1 MKAEII
7 SKLEELVNENMQE
20 EVFSKADELKN
31 SYLKECEK
39 VNQDLLKAFI
49 DEGGIEDNFEA
60 PKDPQDDRFNELL
73 LLLND
78 KAQSLENNDE
88 EDATPVEIKVE
99 TISEVKVATP
109 KESKVETNSE
119 VEVAT
124 PVEGTVETI
133 SKEEVAKPDLSK
145 VEIISKLEDLVKENI
160 NEEIFSKADELKN
173 SYLKECEKVNQDLLQ
188 VFLNEGGNADS
199 FEAPK
204 DPNDDRFNELLH
216 ILFDR
221 EKMLKKMKGDEIQ
234 SRIKAK
240 EAVISALEKLI
251 AEETN
256 IGKAFSQFNELQSK
270 WNEIGN
276 VPNREYKN
284 IQSIYHRHVHNF
296 YYNMKLSKDLRE
308 LDFKRNLEHRNQL
321 LNKIG
326 ALLQIESINGIERM
340 ISLYR
345 MEWSELGPTPPETI
359 DDLRK
364 RYREL
369 IGQVFQKIRDHYQ
382 ERQKEELVNLETK
395 RALLVRAQGI
405 AAENFDKPKQ
415 WQTMTDTLNGIF
427 EEWKKI
433 GYGPKKEND
442 KIWHDF
448 RNELNTF
455 YGKKREF
462 FNAIKKT
469 HRENKDK
476 KSAIIEKA
484 EAVAAAENAN
494 WDESTKLIL
503 QLQKDWKDAGHV
515 EPWEENKLW
524 KKFRDACDK
533 FFNSK
538 RDQFKSRDSE
548 QISNLEK
555 KEELVKR
562 VEAFQASGNA
572 DEDIK
577 TLRSFSDEWKAIS
590 HVPFKEKQRIWE
602 RFKTALDAKYDGIKM
617 ESKDRHMHKF
627 RNNVE
632 MLSRSD
638 ESGNHMRKEQNLI
651 KDKIHKLQAMINQ
664 YENNL
669 GFFRNSKN
677 MGGLLAEVESNLNN
691 AKEELKMLQQKLKMF
706 TEVQ

>member
-1 MKAEII
+1 MGIALKKPGDINSSEGMKEEII
-7 SKLEELVNENMQE
+7 SKLEELVKEKIQE

-31 SYLKECEK
+31 NYL
-39 VNQDLLKAFI
+39 A
-49 DEGGIEDNFEA
+49 
-60 PKDPQDDRFNELL
+60 
-73 LLLND
+73 
-78 KAQSLENNDE
+78 
-88 EDATPVEIKVE
+88 
-99 TISEVKVATP
+99 
-109 KESKVETNSE
+109 
-119 VEVAT
+119 
-124 PVEGTVETI
+124 
-133 SKEEVAKPDLSK
+133 
-145 VEIISKLEDLVKENI
+145 
-160 NEEIFSKADELKN
+160 
-173 SYLKECEKVNQDLLQ
+173 ECEKVNQDLLQ
-188 VFLNEGGNADS
+188 KFLNDGGNADD

-204 DPNDDRFNELLH
+204 DPHDDRFNELLH
-216 ILFDR
+216 ILSDR
-221 EKMLKKMKGDEIQ
+221 EKMLKKIKTEEVH

-240 EAVISALEKLI
+240 EQVITDLEKLI

-256 IGKAFSQFNELQSK
+256 IGKAFSHFNELQAK

-276 VPNREYKN
+276 VPNRDYKN
-284 IQSIYHRHVHNF
+284 IQSVYHRHVHNF

-321 LNKIG
+321 LTKIE

-359 DDLRK
+359 DELRK

-382 ERQKEELVNLETK
+382 IRQKEETANLALKQTLLE
-395 RALLVRAQGI
+395 RAKGI
-405 AAENFDKPKQ
+405 AAEEFDKPKQ
-415 WQTMTDTLNGIF
+415 WQTMTDTLNGVF

-442 KIWHDF
+442 KIWHEF
-448 RNELNTF
+448 RAALNTF

-469 HRENKDK
+469 QKENKDK
-476 KSAIIEKA
+476 KLAIISKA
-484 EAVAAAENAN
+484 EEIAGSQHEN
-494 WDESTKLIL
+494 WEDVTKDIL
-503 QLQKDWKDAGHV
+503 NLQSEWKNAGHV
-515 EPWEENKLW
+515 EPWEENRLW

-533 FFNSK
+533 FFNVK
-538 RDQFKSRDSE
+538 REQYKSRDSE
-548 QISNLEK
+548 QIQNLEK

-562 VEAFQASGNA
+562 VEEFQPSGNA
-572 DEDIK
+572 EEDLSA
-577 TLRSFSDEWKAIS
+577 LRAFSEEWKGIS
-590 HVPFKEKQRIWE
+590 HVPFKEKQKIWE
-602 RFKTALDAKYDGIKM
+602 KFKNALDTKYDGVKM
-617 ESKDRHMHKF
+617 ENKDRHLHKF

-638 ESGNHMRKEQNLI
+638 DSGNLMRKEHNLI

-677 MGGLLAEVESNLNN
+677 MGGLLVEVENNLSN
-691 AKEELKMLQQKLKMF
+691 AKEELKLLQEKLKMF
-706 TEVQ
+706 TTA